1 MLTVESIDVYYGASH
16 ILQGVSLQVQ
26 PGETVALLGRNGAGK
41 TTTFRSIAGLNRAR
55 KGSVRFDG
63 VDITTL
69 RADQVARRGLAF
81 VPSGRRLFGSLT
93 VKENLVLAAGSR
105 SGDKIGGWTVEG
117 MLERFPALDRLAGRQ
132 SSVLSGGEQQLLKLA
147 RALLQNPKL
156 LLLDE
161 PSEGLAPVV
170 ISQVAKELRELQRSG
185 LTILVS
191 EQQAA
196 FALALASRA
205 YILEN
210 GRIVEQG
217 DVEELRA
224 GPALR
229 EYLGV

>member
-1 MLTVESIDVYYGASH
+1 VLTVESIDVYYGASH

>member
-1 MLTVESIDVYYGASH
+1 
-16 ILQGVSLQVQ
+16 
-26 PGETVALLGRNGAGK
+26 
-41 TTTFRSIAGLNRAR
+41 LNRAR